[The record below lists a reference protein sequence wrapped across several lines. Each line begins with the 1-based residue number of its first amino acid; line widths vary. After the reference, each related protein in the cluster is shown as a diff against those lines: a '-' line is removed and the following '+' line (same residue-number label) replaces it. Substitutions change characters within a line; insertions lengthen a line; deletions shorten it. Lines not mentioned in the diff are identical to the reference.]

1 MMSKSDFE
9 VRMLFRS
16 RADARARVRSVVE
29 SLLASERRSAF
40 TQEDIEEIL
49 LAIQECLSNIARHAY
64 AGAERPVEL
73 TIGVGPDGFK
83 ASIHDQGRAPRS
95 EDLVCRDPALPA
107 PNGRGLYLLRQTMD
121 RIEFGREGSRNVTRL
136 RRASRAARR

>member
-1 MMSKSDFE
+1 MAKSDFE

-29 SLLASERRSAF
+29 SLLSGERTSAF
-40 TQEDIEEIL
+40 TRDDVEEIL

-73 TIGVGPDGFK
+73 TISVGPDGFR
-83 ASIHDQGRAPRS
+83 AAICDQGRAPRA
-95 EDLVCRDPALPA
+95 EDLVARDPSGAA
-107 PNGRGLYLLRQTMD
+107 AGGRGLYLLRQTMD

-136 RRASRAARR
+136 RRGRRSVRS